1 MMIVFAQLDNLNL
14 TESTMHRVFGIKENT
29 EYFDREGVYL
39 IPYRNKQI
47 GVIQTP
53 KGYFWIRKQRKP
65 FRMP

>member
-1 MMIVFAQLDNLNL
+1 
-14 TESTMHRVFGIKENT
+14 MHRVFGIKENT